1 MKDRNTP
8 NMMVRQGIEEIM
20 PYGKEFNVVEIKE
33 MLFKEKGLVYEKDY
47 TEGNLSSALYILSNT
62 GVLIKPKRGVY
73 QKAYNKNKVD
83 KEENCNISYEVKE
96 VLELFQKNKNKIQE
110 IFGEI
115 CAALKKVDLSNGAA
129 DDELEELK
137 KVLAFKDAV
146 TQILETFE

>member
-20 PYGKEFNVVEIKE
+20 PYGKGFNVVEIKE

-83 KEENCNISYEVKE
+83 KEENCNVSYEVKE
-96 VLELFQKNKNKIQE
+96 VLELFQENKKKIQD

-146 TQILETFE
+146 SKILVMFD

>member
-62 GVLIKPKRGVY
+62 GVLIKQKRGVY

>member
-1 MKDRNTP
+1 MKERNTP

-20 PYGKEFNVVEIKE
+20 PYGKGFNVVEIKE

-96 VLELFQKNKNKIQE
+96 VLELFRNDKKKIKE
-110 IFGEI
+110 ISDEI

-129 DDELEELK
+129 DDELEALK

-146 TQILETFE
+146 SKIMVMFD